1 MSPKIAVSDFSEI
14 KGKFLHFLKVIVIA
28 QKNTHLSDIP
38 AMIALYEPK
47 LLQKTLRNGSSSNND
62 RAGWHFITEQTYVC
76 TANNIYFY

>member
-28 QKNTHLSDIP
+28 QKKHTHLSDIP

-47 LLQKTLRNGSSSNND
+47 LLQKTLRNGSSNSNND
-62 RAGWHFITEQTYVC
+62 RAG
-76 TANNIYFY
+76 

>member
-28 QKNTHLSDIP
+28 QEKNTHLSDIP

-47 LLQKTLRNGSSSNND
+47 LLQKTLRNGSSSSNND
-62 RAGWHFITEQTYVC
+62 RAG
-76 TANNIYFY
+76 

>member
-28 QKNTHLSDIP
+28 QKKHTHLSDIP

-62 RAGWHFITEQTYVC
+62 RAG
-76 TANNIYFY
+76 